1 MHNATIRTRGGRID
15 DKFKKIKGRL
25 VELGMTQKDISSYL
39 GISQPTVNQKIN
51 NIRPMGLDEAEKIA
65 DLLQIS
71 SEEFKEYFFV

>member
-1 MHNATIRTRGGRID
+1 MINS
-15 DKFKKIKGRL
+15 KKIKGRL

-71 SEEFKEYFFV
+71 SEEFREYFFV

>member
-1 MHNATIRTRGGRID
+1 MINSN
-15 DKFKKIKGRL
+15 KIKARL

-39 GISQPTVNQKIN
+39 GISQPAVNQKIN

-65 DLLQIS
+65 NLLRIS

>member
-1 MHNATIRTRGGRID
+1 MINS
-15 DKFKKIKGRL
+15 KKIKGRL

-51 NIRPMGLDEAEKIA
+51 NTRPMGLDEAEKIA

>member
-1 MHNATIRTRGGRID
+1 MHSATIRTRGGRID

>member
-1 MHNATIRTRGGRID
+1 MINS
-15 DKFKKIKGRL
+15 KKIKGRL
-25 VELGMTQKDISSYL
+25 VELGMTQKDISSCL